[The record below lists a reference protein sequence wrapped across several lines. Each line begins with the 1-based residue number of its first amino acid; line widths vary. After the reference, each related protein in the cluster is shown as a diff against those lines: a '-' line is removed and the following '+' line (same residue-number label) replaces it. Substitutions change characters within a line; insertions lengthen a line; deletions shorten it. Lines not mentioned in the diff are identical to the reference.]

1 MKEGKFHCGIATLV
15 SSSSLIGS
23 LHKKSSP
30 RRCCN
35 IMNKTSDHS
44 PKSCGSS
51 VTFRNKCDHPSI
63 RSAMERSKK
72 VSTTARKVD
81 QSPFFPNRRRS
92 GSFQFSSAMASLN
105 NSPVYESHNSLDHPS
120 TLRDVR
126 GWSVV
131 QFLRMQCNIKINQN
145 YLSDCTIRISFL
157 LCQKGSITL

>member
-1 MKEGKFHCGIATLV
+1 MNETIETNARINVLNDNVANICQVSSNDKEIFSTTIERLQKVTLKIASKDLPSSPSQQQDIKNKMKKEKCHCGIATLV

-23 LHKKSSP
+23 LHKKSIS
-30 RRCCN
+30 RRSCD
-35 IMNKTSDHS
+35 IINKTSDHS

-92 GSFQFSSAMASLN
+92 GSF
-105 NSPVYESHNSLDHPS
+105 
-120 TLRDVR
+120 
-126 GWSVV
+126 
-131 QFLRMQCNIKINQN
+131 
-145 YLSDCTIRISFL
+145 
-157 LCQKGSITL
+157 

>member
-1 MKEGKFHCGIATLV
+1 MNETIETNARNNVRNDNVANICHVSSNDKEIFSTTIERLQKVTLKIASKDLPSSPSQQQDIKNKMKKEKCHCGIATLV

-23 LHKKSSP
+23 LHKKSYP
-30 RRCCN
+30 RRSCD
-35 IMNKTSDHS
+35 IINKTSDHC

-92 GSFQFSSAMASLN
+92 GSF
-105 NSPVYESHNSLDHPS
+105 
-120 TLRDVR
+120 
-126 GWSVV
+126 
-131 QFLRMQCNIKINQN
+131 
-145 YLSDCTIRISFL
+145 
-157 LCQKGSITL
+157 